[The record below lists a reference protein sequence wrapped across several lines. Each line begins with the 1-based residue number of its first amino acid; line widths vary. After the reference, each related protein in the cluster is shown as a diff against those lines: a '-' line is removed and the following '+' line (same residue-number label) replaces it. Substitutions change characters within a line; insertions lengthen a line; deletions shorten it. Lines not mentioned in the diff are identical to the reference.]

1 MKKSPLV
8 CISSCLPLAFAL
20 LGCGNSDSNTTTN
33 AINLAFIPKTSNN
46 LVFTIGN
53 DGAQFG
59 ARDLTHSK
67 GRQVNVEYLASDT
80 LDPALEQGLIRQAI
94 TSKKDA
100 LLVSCIDDSI
110 AAPVNEAV
118 AAGIPVIT

>member
-1 MKKSPLV
+1 
-8 CISSCLPLAFAL
+8 
-20 LGCGNSDSNTTTN
+20 
-33 AINLAFIPKTSNN
+33 
-46 LVFTIGN
+46 VFTIGN